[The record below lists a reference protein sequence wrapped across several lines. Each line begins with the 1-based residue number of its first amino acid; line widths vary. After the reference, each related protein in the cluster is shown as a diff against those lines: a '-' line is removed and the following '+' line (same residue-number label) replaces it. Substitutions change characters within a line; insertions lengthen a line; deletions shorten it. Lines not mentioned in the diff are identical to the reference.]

1 MLHQHL
7 CPTEDVSVVR
17 TYFTY
22 KSRLWCKSKLG
33 DRVWIDVNENGIQ
46 DNKEV
51 GLKGVIVTLFTE
63 NGQKVETTTTNSNG
77 YNLFSN

>member
-1 MLHQHL
+1 
-7 CPTEDVSVVR
+7 VVN
-17 TYFTY
+17 
-22 KSRLWCKSKLG
+22 LKLG

-51 GLKGVIVTLFTE
+51 GLKGIIVTLFTE

-77 YNLFSN
+77 VVIYFLIYLEVIIIFLFRNIPSEM